1 LLRITSPDL
10 AAAEHTAQEIAAHLG
25 THLDEAWAL
34 LGPVPAPIL
43 RVARRYRWQVLLKG
57 AIAATIPDLT
67 DLAQQCPAHVS
78 LTIDVDPLNLM

>member
-1 LLRITSPDL
+1 MD
-10 AAAEHTAQEIAAHLG
+10 
-25 THLDEAWAL
+25 DAWSL

-57 AIAATIPDLT
+57 AIAAPLPDLT
-67 DLAQQCPAHVS
+67 TLSKQCPAQVS